1 MAATRLMTVS
11 LVEAISED
19 IRSAI
24 MRGEYP
30 PDASFTE
37 TSVAE
42 QYDVAR
48 PTAKAAIEKLVA
60 ESLLER
66 RTNKTARVIKLGPE
80 DVRDIYL
87 TRARLEKSVLL
98 ELAATRGV
106 PEAAIAA
113 QRDLERLEGGSG
125 FDTVDPDM
133 RFHMSLVE
141 SIGSPRTSRMYG
153 SLVSQVKLCMA
164 QIQGLEL
171 VDPKR
176 IIKEHQHLIEL
187 IQAGD
192 GLAASS
198 FLDEHLSRPR
208 ERLVAAVGGT
218 PGPEADRESSLDR
231 AS

>member
-171 VDPKR
+171 VDPIR